1 LYVAKAA
8 HILLSTLSVHKFIRY
23 VGSGLRE
30 DAAMHKVSS
39 HWMTPSPPEHPPAYI
54 HTKA

>member
-1 LYVAKAA
+1 VAKAA
-8 HILLSTLSVHKFIRY
+8 HILLSTLSAHKFIRY